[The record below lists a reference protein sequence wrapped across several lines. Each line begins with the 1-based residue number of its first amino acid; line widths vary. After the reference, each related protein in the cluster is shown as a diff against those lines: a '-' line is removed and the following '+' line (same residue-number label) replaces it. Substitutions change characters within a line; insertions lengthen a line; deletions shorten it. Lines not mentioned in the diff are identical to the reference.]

1 MNKRCDYT
9 DLLGR
14 VLIGAIFL
22 FAGYGKIVGF
32 SGTKAYMQSS
42 ALAVFGSGVVSALL
56 VLTIILEV
64 AGGMMLILGYR
75 TRCISYILAGFVVL
89 ATALFHTGAGQSMLM
104 TKNVMII
111 GGLLVVAANGAG
123 RLSLDAK
130 CGTYDCK
137 ECCDEKCDVK
147 EEKAVAK
154 KSHTKKR

>member
-1 MNKRCDYT
+1 MNKNCEYT
-9 DLLGR
+9 DLIGR

-32 SGTKAYMQSS
+32 SGTKAYMNSS
-42 ALAVFGSGVVSALL
+42 ALSVFGSSIVTLLL

-64 AGGMMLILGYR
+64 AGGLMLIVGYR
-75 TRCISYILAGFVVL
+75 TKCISYVLAGFVVL
-89 ATALFHTGAGQSMLM
+89 ATALFHMGAGQSMLM

-111 GGLLVVAANGAG
+111 GGLLVLAANGAG

-130 CGTYDCK
+130 CGTYECK
-137 ECCDEKCDVK
+137 ECDEKCEVK

-154 KSHTKKR
+154 KSSNKRH